1 MKGKRLIGSIFLFLM
16 AFALLALSPEQAAQ
30 RLPQDP
36 DLITGKL
43 ANGLTYYIL
52 QNAKPENRLEMR
64 LYVNAG
70 SVNEDDDQRGLA
82 HFTEHMAFNGTKSFA
97 KSEVVDYLSS
107 IGMGFMNGLNAG
119 TSYEFTYYMLKVP
132 TDDVGK
138 MRTGFKILSEMAHA
152 VAFEEEELE
161 RERGVILE
169 EWRMGQ
175 GPQQRVSDAS
185 MKVLFGG
192 SKYAERSPIGIESVL
207 RNFDQATIKRFY
219 SDWYHPANQSV
230 ILVGDHD
237 PAQLQALVEEFF
249 GSIPAKE
256 NPRLMPKI
264 TVPENIEPQVVLVT
278 DPEYPYNM
286 AQITWKREAKP
297 IFTVGDYYEDLKA
310 ELYCDMLSTRLN
322 ELSKKPNSPFSFA
335 ILMNGNLLKA
345 LGGTIGMAITP
356 SGKSVAAV
364 QSILTEARRV
374 ELHGFSEGEFERAK
388 TKLKRQLQQAV
399 DQKATRVSEN
409 LTWSFI
415 SLLNYGDA
423 YLSPEQERDL
433 VDNLLEEVSLTELNS
448 LGSSLFPDTN
458 LFVSLAAPE
467 TDKASLPT
475 EAALLALINEAKD
488 STPEAYIDKAE
499 DKPLIAKTPKAGT
512 IKKRT
517 VNRRAG
523 INTWLL
529 SNGIKVHSKKTDF
542 KQDEV
547 MLLAWSPGGS
557 SQLEVEDL
565 PSANVL
571 TWYLG
576 ESGVGE
582 LDATELQ
589 RAKVGKVAH
598 ANVTLGLEFEGF
610 RGSCSPTDLELMF
623 QLIHQYATNPRFDQ
637 EAFESFI
644 DVAGSFLENSL
655 KDPQNYFFDQLSSAT
670 YGNNPYQ
677 QSIHPEQLKDVD
689 LQKLENI
696 FADRFA
702 DFSDFEFIIVGNFD
716 EDQLQSYVRTYL
728 GSLPS
733 TKRKEKFRDHDI
745 RLFSGISEKRFE
757 RGIGERCFAGILTN
771 APYKATLD
779 NRIAMQS
786 LFQVYNERLREN
798 VREELSG
805 VYVVQAWPEI
815 ERYPSPHMV
824 TNVFL
829 ACDPARVDELL
840 DAVLETADELKNG
853 DFTDHHVN
861 SARATLQNIYADR
874 IKTNNYWVDGIL
886 FGISQDRALDTF
898 LSFPKMY
905 EKIDSATISKA
916 AKRWLRYDKNM
927 LKLIMLPEAAKES
940 GGCGGCGEH
949 EEHEEHGE
957 DGGCGNHEDHEHS
970 EEDGGCGPDCKC
982 NEEK

>member
-1 MKGKRLIGSIFLFLM
+1 MTGKRILGSIFLFLM
-16 AFALLALSPEQAAQ
+16 AFGLLALSPEQAAQ

-36 DLITGKL
+36 DLISGRL
-43 ANGLTYYIL
+43 ANGLSYYIL
-52 QNAKPENRLEMR
+52 QNPKPENRLEMR

-107 IGMGFMNGLNAG
+107 IGMGYMNGLNAG

-132 TDDVGK
+132 TDDVEK

-152 VAFEEEELE
+152 VAFEEDELE
-161 RERGVILE
+161 RERGIILE
-169 EWRMGQ
+169 EWRLGQ
-175 GPQQRVSDAS
+175 GPQQRVGDAT
-185 MKVLFGG
+185 MEAFFAG

-207 RNFDQATIKRFY
+207 RNFELATIKRYY

-256 NPRLMPKI
+256 NPRVMPEI
-264 TVPENIEPQVVLVT
+264 TVPENIEPRVVLVT
-278 DPEYPYNM
+278 DPEFPYNM
-286 AQITWKREAKP
+286 VQIIWKREAQP
-297 IFTVGDYYEDLKA
+297 TFTVGDYYETLK
-310 ELYCDMLSTRLN
+310 EDLYCDMLSMRLE
-322 ELSKKPNSPFSFA
+322 ELSRKPNPPFTFA
-335 ILMNGNLLKA
+335 MSVNIPLFGSIRGSSCMGVTS
-345 LGGTIGMAITP
+345 G
-356 SGKSVAAV
+356 GKSAAAV
-364 QSILTEARRV
+364 QSILTEARRA
-374 ELHGFSEGEFERAK
+374 ELHGFSESEFERAK

-399 DQKATRVSEN
+399 DQKATRMSEH
-409 LTWSFI
+409 LTSSLI
-415 SLLNYGDA
+415 NLLNYGNA

-433 VDNLLEEVSLTELNS
+433 VDNLLDDITLTDINS
-448 LGSSLFPDTN
+448 LGHSLFPDTN
-458 LFVSLAAPE
+458 LFVSMSAPE
-467 TDKASLPT
+467 TEKDSMPT

-488 STPEAYIDKAE
+488 STPEAYEDKVS

-523 INTWLL
+523 INTWVL
-529 SNGIKVHSKKTDF
+529 SNGIKVHSKQTDF

-547 MLLAWSPGGS
+547 LLRAWSPGGS

-565 PSANVL
+565 PSANML
-571 TWYLG
+571 TLYFG

-582 LDATELQ
+582 LDATELK
-589 RAKVGKVAH
+589 RATVGKVAR

-623 QLIHQYATNPRFDQ
+623 QLIHQYATNPRFDE

-644 DVAGSFLENSL
+644 GVAGSLLENMHN
-655 KDPQNYFFDQLSSAT
+655 DPQNYFFDQLSSAV

-677 QSIHPEQLKDVD
+677 QSIHPEQLQDVD
-689 LQKLENI
+689 LQRLESI

-702 DFSDFEFIIVGNFD
+702 DFSDFQFVIVGNFD
-716 EDQLQSYVRTYL
+716 EDELMRYVRTYL
-728 GSLPS
+728 GSLPG
-733 TKRKEKFRDHDI
+733 TNRKEKFQDHNI
-745 RLFSGISEKRFE
+745 RPFSGVSEQRFE
-757 RGIGERCFAGILTN
+757 RGIDNRCFASVVTN

-805 VYVVQAWPEI
+805 VYMIQAWPEI
-815 ERYPSPHMV
+815 SRYPSPHMV
-824 TNVFL
+824 TNVLL

-840 DAVLETADELKNG
+840 DAVLDTANEVING
-853 DFTDHHVN
+853 DFADHYVS

-874 IKTNNYWVDGIL
+874 IKTNSYWVDGIL
-886 FGISQDRALDTF
+886 FGITEDRALDSF
-898 LSFPKMY
+898 LDYPEMY
-905 EKIDSATISKA
+905 QKLDAATIANA
-916 AKRWLRYDKNM
+916 AKQWLRYDKNM
-927 LKLIMLPEAAKES
+927 LKMIMLPEASEKCDEH
-940 GGCGGCGEH
+940 GGCGEH
-949 EEHEEHGE
+949 DEHGVCGEHEE
-957 DGGCGNHEDHEHS
+957 DGCCGGVDCTC
-970 EEDGGCGPDCKC
+970 EET
-982 NEEK
+982 EE

>member
-1 MKGKRLIGSIFLFLM
+1 MTGKRIIASIFLFLM
-16 AFALLALSPEQAAQ
+16 AFALLALTPEQAAQ

-36 DLITGKL
+36 DLITGRL

-64 LYVNAG
+64 LYVRAG

-132 TDDVGK
+132 TDDNEK

-152 VAFEEEELE
+152 VAFEEDELE
-161 RERGVILE
+161 RERGIILE
-169 EWRMGQ
+169 EWRLGQ
-175 GPQQRVSDAS
+175 SPQQRVDDAYK
-185 MKVLFGG
+185 KVLFSG

-230 ILVGDHD
+230 ILIGDHD

-249 GSIPAKE
+249 GPIPAKE
-256 NPRLMPKI
+256 NPRIMPEI
-264 TVPENIEPQVVLVT
+264 RVPENIEPQVVLVT

-286 AQITWKREAKP
+286 VQIIWKREARP
-297 IFTVGDYYEDLKA
+297 TITVGDFFEELKC
-310 ELYCDMLSTRLN
+310 ELYCEMLNMRLE
-322 ELSKKPNSPFSFA
+322 ELSKKPNPPFSFA
-335 ILMNGNLLKA
+335 ALINGSLLIRSMPVT
-345 LGGTIGMAITP
+345 LGIAMTP
-356 SGKSVAAV
+356 SGKSAAAV
-364 QSILTEARRV
+364 QTILTEARRV

-388 TKLKRQLQQAV
+388 TKLKRKLQQAV

-409 LTWSFI
+409 LTWAFI
-415 SLLNYGDA
+415 SMLNSGGA

-433 VDNLLEEVSLTELNS
+433 SNNLLEEVNLAELNS

-458 LFVSLAAPE
+458 LFVSLIAPE
-467 TDKASLPT
+467 SDKASLPT

-488 STPEAYIDKAE
+488 STPEVYIDKAS
-499 DKPLIAKTPKAGT
+499 DKPLIAKAPKAGT

-523 INTWLL
+523 INTWVL
-529 SNGIKVHSKKTDF
+529 SNGVKVHSKKTDF

-547 MLLAWSPGGS
+547 RLQAWSPGGS
-557 SQLEVEDL
+557 SQLDLEDL
-565 PSANVL
+565 PSANML
-571 TWYLG
+571 TWYLY

-589 RAKVGKVAH
+589 RATVGKVAH
-598 ANVTLGLEFEGF
+598 ADVTLGLEYEGF
-610 RGSCSPTDLELMF
+610 WAVCSPTDLELMF
-623 QLIHQYATNPRFDQ
+623 QLIHQYATNPRFD
-637 EAFESFI
+637 EEEYASFM
-644 DVAGSFLENSL
+644 DRAGSLLENSL
-655 KDPQNYFFDQLSSAT
+655 KDPENYFFDQLSAAV
-670 YGNNPYQ
+670 YDNNPYQ
-677 QSIHPEQLKDVD
+677 QSIRPEQLQNVD
-689 LQKLENI
+689 LQRMESI

-716 EDQLQSYVRTYL
+716 EDQLQTYVCTYL

-733 TKRKEKFRDHDI
+733 TKRKEKFRDHNI
-745 RLFSGISEKRFE
+745 RPFSGISEVRFE
-757 RGIGERCFAGILTN
+757 RGIDNRCFASVVTN
-771 APYKATLD
+771 APYKATLN
-779 NRIAMQS
+779 NRVAMQA

-805 VYVVQAWPEI
+805 VYMIQAWPEI
-815 ERYPSPHMV
+815 ERYPSPQMV
-824 TNVFL
+824 TNVLL

-853 DFTDHHVN
+853 DFTDHHVS
-861 SARATLQNIYADR
+861 SARATLQNIYADK
-874 IKTNNYWVDGIL
+874 IKTNSYWVDGIL

-905 EKIDSATISKA
+905 EKINAATISKA
-916 AKRWLRYDKNM
+916 AKQWLRYDKNM
-927 LKLIMLPEAAKES
+927 LKLIMLPEAAKE
-940 GGCGGCGEH
+940 
-949 EEHEEHGE
+949 HGE
-957 DGGCGNHEDHEHS
+957 CGHHDHSEDHEHCDDH
-970 EEDGGCGPDCKC
+970 EEGGGCGSPDCTC
-982 NEEK
+982 GEGEE